1 MNFKLIRASIV
12 SLCMGMIIAATPAF
26 ASTELGPLPSQ
37 AGKAAESAGFDSARK
52 ILAPTGKLRVAVYVG
67 SPTSYIPGQTL
78 ADAKGIGYELGRD
91 LARRLGVP
99 FEPVI
104 FPKNADS
111 LAAIKAGAADVTFTN
126 ATADRARDMDFSNSF
141 LRVEQS
147 CLVPAGSAI
156 KGLGDIDAKGV
167 RVGVSV
173 GSTSQKLLG
182 ERFKNAQV
190 IAIPSLDQAVNMLK
204 AGELEGFAT
213 NKAILYELSDRL
225 PGSTVLAGAWGY
237 EKFAAGIP
245 KGREG
250 GLALVNQFLSEAQKN
265 GQVAEA
271 VKRAGVRGTVP
282 PER

>member
-1 MNFKLIRASIV
+1 MNFKLICASVI
-12 SLCMGMIIAATPAF
+12 LCVGMAVAATPSGANHE
-26 ASTELGPLPSQ
+26 SGSPSLQ
-37 AGKAAESAGFDSARK
+37 AGKAAETAGFDSARK
-52 ILAPTGKLRVAVYVG
+52 TLAPSGKLRVAVYVG
-67 SPTSYIPGQTL
+67 SPTSYIPGQTP

-91 LARRLGVP
+91 LAQRLGVP

-126 ATADRARDMDFSNSF
+126 ATADRARDMDFSDSF

-156 KGLGDIDAKGV
+156 KRLEDVDAKGV

-182 ERFKNAQV
+182 ERFKNAQI
-190 IAIPSLDQAVNMLK
+190 IAVPSLDQAVNMLK

-225 PGSTVLAGAWGY
+225 PGSTVLAGAWGH

-245 KGREG
+245 KGREA
-250 GLALVNQFLSEAQKN
+250 ALPLLNQFLSEAQGN